1 MIWPD
6 YPAFGWVALGA
17 LVALAL
23 GVSLWSWLRRWGDT
37 VGLKFPVQGRATP
50 ARRGWRARC
59 VHLPL
64 ALRVIAVALV
74 CVAALRPQLAR
85 DETAEVEGI
94 DIVVA
99 LDLSGSMHTV
109 DISDADLVRLQNRGL
124 EPTDRFAAAID
135 TLRKFIESRK
145 YDRVGLVGFGKD
157 AFLFFPLTLDY
168 GVMLRVLQGLKL
180 GDIDGSGTAIGN
192 ALAMSLARLKESE
205 AKTKVIILLTDGE
218 DNGSNVSPMELARE
232 AAKRDIRVFTIL
244 VGSEGDQRQ
253 PTDMV
258 DFATGRRLY
267 QKVDQPV
274 NPKLLTDIA
283 EATRASFYRATN
295 PESLERDFQSIL
307 DTFEKSRLVDYAAAE
322 RTELFNRF
330 LLPAIGL
337 ILLEILLSQTLLRRF
352 P

>member
-6 YPAFGWVALGA
+6 YSALTWAGLGLLILA
-17 LVALAL
+17 TLV
-23 GVSLWSWLRRWGDT
+23 VSGWSWWSRWSDA
-37 VGLKFPVQGRATP
+37 VGMKFPTRGRA
-50 ARRGWRARC
+50 AVVKRGWRARL

-64 ALRVIAVALV
+64 ALRIVAVALV
-74 CVAALRPQLAR
+74 AFAATRPQLAK

-109 DISDADLVRLQNRGL
+109 DISDADLVRLQNRGI
-124 EPTDRFAAAID
+124 EPTDRFVAAVE
-135 TLRKFIESRK
+135 TLRKFISSRK

-192 ALAMSLARLKESE
+192 ALAMSLSRLKESE
-205 AKTKVIILLTDGE
+205 AKTRVVILITDGE

-232 AAKRDIRVFTIL
+232 AARQDIKVFTIL

-258 DFATGRRLY
+258 DFATGKRLY
-267 QKVDQPV
+267 QKVAQPV
-274 NPKLLTDIA
+274 NPKLLSDIA
-283 EATRASFYRATN
+283 EATRASFYRATD
-295 PESLERDFQSIL
+295 PDSLERDFQTIL
-307 DTFEKSRLVDYAAAE
+307 DTFEKTRLVDYAAAE

-330 LLPAIGL
+330 LLPAIAL

>member
-6 YPAFGWVALGA
+6 YSAWAWAGLA
-17 LVALAL
+17 LVILATL
-23 GVSLWSWLRRWGDT
+23 VVSGWSWWARWSDA
-37 VGLKFPVQGRATP
+37 VGMKFPTRGRAT
-50 ARRGWRARC
+50 AVKRGWRARL

-64 ALRVIAVALV
+64 VLRIAAVLLVAVAV
-74 CVAALRPQLAR
+74 TRPQLAK

-109 DISDADLVRLQNRGL
+109 DISDQDLVRLQNRGI
-124 EPTDRFAAAID
+124 EPTDRFAAAIE
-135 TLRKFIESRK
+135 TLRKFFASRK

-192 ALAMSLARLKESE
+192 ALAMSLSRLKESE
-205 AKTKVIILLTDGE
+205 AKTRVVILITDGE

-232 AAKRDIRVFTIL
+232 AARQDIKVFTIL

-258 DFATGRRLY
+258 DFATGKRLY
-267 QKVDQPV
+267 QKVAQPV
-274 NPKLLTDIA
+274 NPKLLSDIA
-283 EATRASFYRATN
+283 EATRASFYRATD
-295 PESLERDFQSIL
+295 PDSLERDFQTIL
-307 DTFEKSRLVDYAAAE
+307 DTFEKTRLVDYAAAE

-330 LLPAIGL
+330 LLPAIAL